1 MAVRIRLKRIGKRN
15 QPYYRLCIFD
25 AKTKRDGREIE
36 VVGHYNPLEKK
47 DENKYEIDTERVTYW
62 LSVGAQ
68 PTDKVRAILKSQ
80 GIL

>member
-15 QPYYRLCIFD
+15 QPYYRLGIFD
-25 AKTKRDGREIE
+25 SKSKRDGRAIE
-36 VVGHYNPLEKK
+36 VVGHYSPREEK
-47 DENKYEIDTERVTYW
+47 DENKYEIDTERIAYW

-68 PTDKVRAILKSQ
+68 PTDKVKAILKSQ